1 MSTAP
6 QLSSPT
12 QHGLAC
18 SFYPLHTGRRIMAAL
33 TEEVFATETIR
44 NLSFY
49 IFFPNKAYAK
59 TNI

>member
-1 MSTAP
+1 
-6 QLSSPT
+6 
-12 QHGLAC
+12 
-18 SFYPLHTGRRIMAAL
+18 MAAL